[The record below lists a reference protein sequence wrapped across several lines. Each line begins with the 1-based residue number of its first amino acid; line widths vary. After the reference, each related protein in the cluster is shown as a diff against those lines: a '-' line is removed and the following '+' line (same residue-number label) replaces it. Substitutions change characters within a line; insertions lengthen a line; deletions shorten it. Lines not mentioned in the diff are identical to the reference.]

1 MKLRAIV
8 YNKIKYDAE
17 SEKVAETIYY
27 NVKSLEVK
35 EITDEEIYSLGFDE
49 VDYYKEYAI
58 ITFENGETATF
69 RNSHVDIFR
78 A

>member
-1 MKLRAIV
+1 MKIEVEV
-8 YNKIKYDAE
+8 YNEVKYNST
-17 SEKVAETIYY
+17 SEKVAETIYN

-35 EITDEEIYSLGFDE
+35 EITDEEIYRLGFDE
-49 VDYYKEYAI
+49 VDDYKEYAI

-69 RNSHVDIFR
+69 RNSYVDIFR